1 MRGEIAASWRR
12 SELSGVAPDRL
23 SPPYEEVDTETRFLR
38 TAVPVLAG
46 MAESLVGTDT
56 CLAVSDPH
64 GRILWRW
71 VENPGLLQVL
81 DRHSVSI
88 GFRFEEEQVGTN
100 GLGTAL
106 ETGQAM
112 LVRGGEH
119 FTEALRVFTCAAAP
133 VRHPVTRRV
142 LGALNV
148 TCRAEHTSP
157 LLRPTLLRLVAE
169 VQQRLLDDGSA
180 QERLLL
186 DGYLTERSR
195 GGRPVISLNED
206 VFIANQAATRLDLD
220 QALLWDGA
228 RAAIAGRQSRFTVPG
243 NERLEASCRP
253 VRDGASVVGAV
264 VVLRETDAAP
274 GEDTALSW
282 ADVRDRA
289 AHLLGSHSV
298 LLVRGEPGVGK
309 TTLLRET
316 LGDDVE
322 VLDGA
327 PPYGRLRSPGA
338 LVIRHVDELPASAVR
353 ALLDEMPAAGRLGL
367 TTNLTHAGRGLPPD
381 LAELLAHPQ
390 VTIPPLRRRAAE
402 IRPLVESL
410 LDERVWFTSA
420 ALDLLCRHPW
430 PGNARQL
437 VRVVSAA
444 AGATA
449 AGPIGPG
456 QLPAELRTPEHRLS
470 PLQEAEARVIAT
482 ILDECGG
489 NKTAAA
495 ARLQLSR
502 TSLYQKL
509 RAYKITA

>member
-1 MRGEIAASWRR
+1 M
-12 SELSGVAPDRL
+12 SGVTPDRL

-46 MAESLVGTDT
+46 MAESLAGTDT
-56 CLAVSDPH
+56 CLAVSDPQ

-71 VENPGLLQVL
+71 VENPGLLRVL

-119 FTEALRVFTCAAAP
+119 FSEALRVFTCAAAP

-169 VQQRLLDDGSA
+169 VEQRLLDEGA
-180 QERLLL
+180 ARERLLL
-186 DGYLTERSR
+186 DGYLTERGR
-195 GGRPVISLNED
+195 GGRPVVSLNED

-220 QALLWDGA
+220 QALLWDEA
-228 RAAIAGRQSRFTVPG
+228 RAAIAGRQERFAVPG
-243 NERLEASCRP
+243 NERLVANCRP
-253 VRDGASVVGAV
+253 VRDGGDLVGAV
-264 VVLRETDAAP
+264 VVLRESQEPEAP
-274 GEDTALSW
+274 PVEDPLSW
-282 ADVRDRA
+282 ADLRDRA

-316 LGDDVE
+316 LGDVE

-327 PPYGRLRSPGA
+327 PSYDRLRSLLLRSSGA
-338 LVIRHVDELPASAVR
+338 LVIRHVDELPAPVIRSLR
-353 ALLDEMPAAGRLGL
+353 SLLDEIPASGRLGL
-367 TTNLTHAGRGLPPD
+367 TTNLTHAGRGVPPD
-381 LAELLAHPQ
+381 LAELLAQPQ
-390 VTIPPLRRRAAE
+390 VTIPPLRRRTAE
-402 IRPLVESL
+402 IRPLVEGL
-410 LDERVWFTSA
+410 LDARLWFTSA

-430 PGNARQL
+430 PGNTRQL
-437 VRVVSAA
+437 VRVVTAA
-444 AGATA
+444 ARATA

-456 QLPAELRTPEHRLS
+456 LLPPELRTPPRELS
-470 PLQEAEARVIAT
+470 PLQEAEAAVIAT

-495 ARLQLSR
+495 ARLRLSR

>member
-1 MRGEIAASWRR
+1 M
-12 SELSGVAPDRL
+12 SGVVPDRL

-71 VENPGLLQVL
+71 VENPGLLRVL

-112 LVRGGEH
+112 LVRGAEH

-169 VQQRLLDDGSA
+169 VEQRLLANGSA

-186 DGYLTERSR
+186 DGYLTERTR
-195 GGRPVISLNED
+195 GRPVVSLNED

-228 RAAIAGRQSRFTVPG
+228 RAAIAARPSRFTVPG
-243 NERLEASCRP
+243 NDRLEAGCRP
-253 VRDGASVVGAV
+253 VHDGESVVGAV
-264 VVLRETDAAP
+264 VVLRETDASS
-274 GEDTALSW
+274 GEDPLTW
-282 ADVRDRA
+282 ADLRSRA
-289 AHLLGSHSV
+289 SALLGSHSV

-309 TTLLRET
+309 TTLLREV

-327 PPYGRLRSPGA
+327 PSYGRLRSPGA

-353 ALLDEMPAAGRLGL
+353 ALLDGIPAAGRRGLTRLGL
-367 TTNLTHAGRGLPPD
+367 TTNLTHAGRGMPPD

-420 ALDLLCRHPW
+420 ALDLLSRHPW
-430 PGNARQL
+430 PGNTRQL
-437 VRVVSAA
+437 VRVVTAA

-456 QLPAELRTPEHRLS
+456 LLPAELRTPGHRLS
-470 PLQEAEARVIAT
+470 PLQEAEARVIAA